1 MRKDFLRMRR
11 GAAVILLSLLAI
23 VSNALSD
30 EALDQG

>member
-1 MRKDFLRMRR
+1 MRKEFLRMSS
-11 GAAVILLSLLAI
+11 GATVILLSLLAV